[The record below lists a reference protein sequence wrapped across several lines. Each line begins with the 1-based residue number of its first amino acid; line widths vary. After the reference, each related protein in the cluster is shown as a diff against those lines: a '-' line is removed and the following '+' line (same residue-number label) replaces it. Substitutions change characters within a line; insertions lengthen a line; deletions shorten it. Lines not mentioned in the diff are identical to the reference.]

1 MKKKFDREVETQEE
15 KEKRWKKARKEAAS
29 LARQCGIKINKKP
42 APKQAEE
49 FDY

>member
-1 MKKKFDREVETQEE
+1 MKKKLDREVETQED

-42 APKQAEE
+42 APKQTEE

>member
-29 LARQCGIKINKKP
+29 LARQCGIKINRKP
-42 APKQAEE
+42 TPKQTEE

>member
-1 MKKKFDREVETQEE
+1 MKKKFDREIETQEE

-42 APKQAEE
+42 APKLSDE

>member
-1 MKKKFDREVETQEE
+1 MKKKFDREIETQED

-29 LARQCGIKINKKP
+29 LARQCGIKKKKKP
-42 APKQAEE
+42 APKQTEE

>member
-1 MKKKFDREVETQEE
+1 MKKNSEKFVETQEE

-42 APKQAEE
+42 APKQSEQ

>member
-1 MKKKFDREVETQEE
+1 MKKKFDNQVETQEE

-42 APKQAEE
+42 APKQTEV

>member
-1 MKKKFDREVETQEE
+1 MKKKLDREVETQEE

-29 LARQCGIKINKKP
+29 LARQCGIKINRKP
-42 APKQAEE
+42 APKQTEE